1 MTLPVPA
8 ARRRGLLLPM
18 LALLASAALA
28 PLHAADRFD
37 GVRAQIRADI
47 AAGKTPSVAVAVVVD
62 GQLLW
67 EEGFGLADRARGI
80 AATPHTPYLLASVS
94 KPILTTALM
103 RLAQDGRVDLDAPA
117 NRYLPDSPLTAH
129 EGRVDD
135 ASVRRVANHSSGLP
149 VHYRM
154 LPGQPMPIGTRA
166 DTVRHYGHLMTAPGE
181 RYDYSNL
188 AFGVI
193 DRIIASASGQPV
205 DAYMRAQLFQP
216 LGMRDTSYGPD
227 ATRRDDTALPYAP
240 DGSPLPLASMDTPG
254 AGGLYSSAHDLARF
268 MSLHLKRPLAGAA
281 RVLDDRHVDEMQ
293 RATPASSDGGPG
305 VPKTSRIGWGGADE
319 RVRRYDTVTKAGG
332 MPGAAT
338 WMVLVPGQDIGV
350 VVLTNVS
357 WTDYQGPSYTIADAI
372 LKVLLPDWED
382 LRSEPWGSEW
392 DQVGSTPDAR
402 WQGTWTGRLQTWQGD
417 TPVTLVVPAQ
427 GALRL
432 RLGDG
437 NDTAIEDLKVQ
448 DTWLRGEAAGTLPTD
463 DARVSGID
471 RLQLSLKHRGDRI
484 NGVAMGFGTGIE
496 GDAMG
501 HWIELRRADP

>member
-1 MTLPVPA
+1 MPFA
-8 ARRRGLLLPM
+8 APLVALLLAVFPT
-18 LALLASAALA
+18 
-28 PLHAADRFD
+28 LHAADRFD
-37 GVRAQIRADI
+37 GVREQIRADI

-62 GQLLW
+62 GTLVW
-67 EEGFGLADRARGI
+67 EEGFGMADRARGI

-103 RLAQDGRVDLDAPA
+103 RLAQDGKVDLDAPA

-129 EGRVDD
+129 EGRVED
-135 ASVRRVANHSSGLP
+135 ATVRRVANHSSGLP
-149 VHYRM
+149 VHYHM
-154 LPGQPMPIGTRA
+154 LPGQPMPIGTSA

-193 DRIIASASGQPV
+193 DRIIEHASGQPV
-205 DAYMRAQLFQP
+205 DAYLRAQVFQP
-216 LGMRDTSYGPD
+216 LGMRDSSYGPD
-227 ATRRDDTALPYAP
+227 AARVGDTARPYAP
-240 DGSPLPLASMDTPG
+240 DGRPLPLASMDTPG
-254 AGGLYSSAHDLARF
+254 AGALYSSAHDLARF
-268 MSLHLKRPLAGAA
+268 MALHLKQPLAGSTPA
-281 RVLDDRHVDEMQ
+281 LDDRHVDQMQ
-293 RATPASSDGGPG
+293 RATPASRDGGPG

-357 WTDYQGPSYTIADAI
+357 WTDYEGPSYTIADAI
-372 LKVLLPDWED
+372 LKVLLPDWEP

-392 DQVGSTPDAR
+392 DRVGDQPDAR
-402 WQGTWTGRLQTWQGD
+402 WRGTWRGQLQTWQGN

-427 GALRL
+427 GALQFQ
-432 RLGDG
+432 LGDAPQ
-437 NDTAIEDLKVQ
+437 TTIEGLKVE
-448 DTWLRGEAAGTLPTD
+448 DSWLRGEATGRLPTD
-463 DARVSGID
+463 DARASRLD

-484 NGVAMGFGTGIE
+484 NGVAMGFADGIE